1 MGVLTARIAIWIL
14 VPLAVAA
21 AAALAFRVKRHREEA
36 RRLSRL
42 CADWG
47 RPVEH
52 PRDYKLLREFAA
64 LTGPPS
70 HEQVDEHTWNDLD
83 MDEVFARVDRTHSA
97 AGQFMLY
104 RMLRTPQFDD
114 VERDERLRLIAYFQ
128 IDADLREQVQCALTG
143 LGFGARMAAA
153 ASLLWDAERPV
164 VAARPLLG
172 LMAALAAVSLLTAPY
187 FGAPSLLVF
196 LVAFACNF
204 VLHYRTRFRFELE
217 MDALAYLGEVLVAAD
232 RLGRIGRLE
241 IEPLVKRLRE
251 RSRAA
256 APLRRRIGRFS
267 SGAGLDLLYEYV
279 NIAFLLEARSLRAAV
294 ADIHMFVGVLRDVLE
309 VIGALDA
316 LQAVASFREGLP
328 VYCEPIF
335 LNDPMHLEVEEVYH
349 PLLDAPV
356 GNSIVLVGRGALVTG
371 TNMSGKSTFLRSLGL
386 AVLLGSTVGT
396 CPARLYRG
404 ARLRVRSSLR
414 AADDVS
420 RGESF
425 YWAEAERLLQLVR
438 SLEAGAP
445 TLCLIDEM
453 LAGTNSA
460 ERIAASV
467 EILEFICRKGG
478 LVVGATHELEV
489 ASQLQS
495 RLDFYSF
502 ADALGAKGLD
512 FEYRI
517 RPGLSEARN
526 ALRLLRELGFPE
538 EIVSGALRRARSA
551 DLRRSRAGEA
561 ER

>member
-1 MGVLTARIAIWIL
+1 
-14 VPLAVAA
+14 
-21 AAALAFRVKRHREEA
+21 
-36 RRLSRL
+36 
-42 CADWG
+42 
-47 RPVEH
+47 
-52 PRDYKLLREFAA
+52 
-64 LTGPPS
+64 
-70 HEQVDEHTWNDLD
+70 
-83 MDEVFARVDRTHSA
+83 
-97 AGQFMLY
+97 
-104 RMLRTPQFDD
+104 MLRTPQFD

-143 LGFGARMAAA
+143 LGFGGRMAAA
-153 ASLLWDAERPV
+153 ASLLWEAERPV
-164 VAARPLLG
+164 VAAKPLLG

-232 RLGRIGRLE
+232 RLGRIGRPE
-241 IEPLVKRLRE
+241 IEPLVQRLRK

-356 GNSIVLVGRGALVTG
+356 GNSIVLVGRGALATG

-404 ARLRVRSSLR
+404 ARFRVRSSLR
-414 AADDVS
+414 AADDVLRMRAS
-420 RGESF
+420 TGR
-425 YWAEAERLLQLVR
+425 RR
-438 SLEAGAP
+438 SA
-445 TLCLIDEM
+445 CF
-453 LAGTNSA
+453 S
-460 ERIAASV
+460 
-467 EILEFICRKGG
+467 
-478 LVVGATHELEV
+478 
-489 ASQLQS
+489 
-495 RLDFYSF
+495 SF
-502 ADALGAKGLD
+502 APWTPAC
-512 FEYRI
+512 
-517 RPGLSEARN
+517 
-526 ALRLLRELGFPE
+526 
-538 EIVSGALRRARSA
+538 RRCA
-551 DLRRSRAGEA
+551 
-561 ER
+561 